1 MKHPIFSRL
10 LPLVLCLFGTY
21 TIQSQSIDALKINA
35 NFQQKPVR
43 AILQQ
48 LDKDLPIQ
56 FYYKEK
62 ELPTKAV
69 THSFQDASLEE
80 VMKALLGGTLL
91 NYMVYRDYAVI
102 VAPGRILEEVYSSDY
117 YQGLEKSLSGE
128 ETVRANKI
136 RPIIVGSI
144 DQLSASG
151 FSKVSGIVRDEQTRE
166 AIIGATLQWTD
177 LDKATVTDVDGN
189 FESELPVGEHE
200 LVINYVG
207 YEDQVQLVQ
216 VYSDGE
222 IKIKLR
228 KAAIE
233 LEGVTVTARKADAN
247 VENAQVGLTRLEMKD
262 LKKIPAFLGNTDVVK
277 GLLLQPGVSS
287 IGEGAVGFNVRG
299 GEVDQNLIVQDEGFL
314 LNSSH
319 ALGFFSTFNADLV
332 GGVDLYKGNI
342 PAEYGG
348 RLASV
353 MDVRMKDGDFKNF
366 HLKGGIDPVTSH
378 ISLEG
383 PIIQDKASFIAGFR
397 SSYSNWI
404 LNLFNVLEIK
414 RSSAFFYDANARMTF
429 RLNDKNTII
438 LSGYSSEDEFTYN
451 EEFGFEYSTLL
462 GQMMY
467 KTIFSDKLIS
477 KLSVV
482 RSDYKSARF
491 DLSGVDAAQL
501 NNDVSYWKVKE
512 QLTFSPD
519 NNLEVDAG
527 ISGIRYE
534 VDPGKRQPFGE
545 DSVIVP
551 AELEQENGLELAAFG
566 SANWTVSPRFT
577 VAGGLRFALY
587 QFLGP
592 KTVYEY
598 ENEIEPD
605 LSQTTGNT
613 LFNKGDVI
621 KTYSSLE
628 PRLSLRYKL
637 NTTSSVKAGYSRTA
651 QFINQIFNSDSPTPT
666 SQWQLSTQYIAP
678 QRSHNL
684 SLGYFRNSAD
694 NDWETSAEVFGRYVD
709 ELFDYKDFAQLAM
722 NEQLETELLPGIGR
736 SYGLE
741 FSLKKN
747 KGVYNGFLSYAYTRS
762 ERQIEGINRGT
773 WYPSNFDKP
782 HDLSL
787 VLNYQPNRR
796 NTVTVNFI
804 YGTGRPTTP
813 PVGNTKLEN
822 GLVVPIYSL
831 RNQQRIP
838 DYHRMDIA
846 YTIGRGYKKNQ
857 RFRTSWTISVYNVYG
872 RRNAFSVFYTQGAFQ
887 QVQANKLAILGTAFP
902 SLTFNFEIL

>member
-1 MKHPIFSRL
+1 MRSLLLILSLLGTYL
-10 LPLVLCLFGTY
+10 LPA
-21 TIQSQSIDALKINA
+21 QSIEDVKITA
-35 NFQQKPVR
+35 SFQEKSAR
-43 AILQQ
+43 SILQQ
-48 LDKDLPIQ
+48 LNKDLPLQ

-62 ELPTKAV
+62 ELPTKAM
-69 THSFQDASLEE
+69 THSFQEASLEE
-80 VMKALLGGTLL
+80 VMKAMFDGTLL

-102 VAPGRILEEVYSSDY
+102 IAPGRILEEVYSSDY
-117 YQGLEKSLSGE
+117 YQGLEKSLSGGE
-128 ETVRANKI
+128 PERVSKI

-144 DQLSASG
+144 DKLSPSG
-151 FSKVSGIVRDEQTRE
+151 FSKVSGIIRDEQTRE
-166 AIIGATLQWTD
+166 PIIGATLQWTD
-177 LDKATVTDVDGN
+177 LDKATVTDIDGL

-222 IKIKLR
+222 LKLKLN
-228 KAAIE
+228 KASIQ
-233 LEGVTVTARKADAN
+233 LEGVTVTARKEDAN

-262 LKKIPAFLGNTDVVK
+262 LKALPAFLGNTDVVK

-299 GEVDQNLIVQDEGFL
+299 GEVDQNLVIQDEGFL

-319 ALGFFSTFNADLV
+319 ALGFFSTFNADLI
-332 GGVDLYKGNI
+332 GGVDLYKGSI

-353 MDVRMKDGDFKNF
+353 MDVRMKDGDFKKFN
-366 HLKGGIDPVTSH
+366 LKGGVDPVTSH

-383 PIIQDKASFIAGFR
+383 PIIKDKLSFIAGFR

-404 LNLFNVLEIK
+404 LDLFKVLEIK
-414 RSSAFFYDANARMTF
+414 RSSAFFYDANARLTF

-438 LSGYSSEDEFTYN
+438 LSGYSSNDEFTYN
-451 EEFGFEYSTLL
+451 AEFGFEYSTLL
-462 GQMMY
+462 GQLIY
-467 KTIFSDKLIS
+467 KTILSENLFSKF
-477 KLSVV
+477 SVI

-491 DLSGVDAAQL
+491 DLRGIDAAQL
-501 NNDVSYWKVKE
+501 NNDVAYWKVKE
-512 QLTFSPD
+512 QLTFSPSND
-519 NNLEVDAG
+519 LEIDAG
-527 ISGIRYE
+527 VSAIRYE
-534 VDPGKRQPFGE
+534 VDPGKRAPFGE
-545 DSVIVP
+545 NSVIT
-551 AELEQENGLELAAFG
+551 AKELEQEQGLEMAGFV
-566 SANWTVSPRFT
+566 SANWTASPRFT
-577 VAGGLRFALY
+577 VAGGLRYELY

-592 KTVYEY
+592 KTVYQY
-598 ENEIEPD
+598 SDATQPD
-605 LSQTTGNT
+605 PSQTIGST
-613 LFNKGDVI
+613 LFNKGDAI

-637 NTTSSVKAGYSRTA
+637 NETSSIKAGYSRTA

-678 QRSHNL
+678 QRSHNV
-684 SLGYFRNSAD
+684 SVGYFRNSDD
-694 NDWETSAEVFGRYVD
+694 NDWEASLETFGRYVD
-709 ELFDYKDFAQLAM
+709 ELFDYKDFAQLVM

-736 SYGLE
+736 SYGVE

-747 KGVYNGFLSYAYTRS
+747 KGIYNGFLSYAYTRS

-831 RNQQRIP
+831 RNQLRIP

-857 RFRTSWTISVYNVYG
+857 RFRTSWTISIYNVYA

-887 QVQANKLAILGTAFP
+887 RVQANKLAILGTAFP